1 MYPFC
6 LEFIFILGPSV
17 DVYTV
22 VIPKGKTECPFL
34 QTFGSWPC
42 SLWDMM
48 KFSIIKRYNGKAGRV
63 LDYHQLKIP
72 YLGEE
77 KRVFKLCFPMF
88 LIV

>member
-6 LEFIFILGPSV
+6 LEFIFILAPSV

-22 VIPKGKTECPFL
+22 VTLKGKTECPFL

-48 KFSIIKRYNGKAGRV
+48 KFSIIKRYN
-63 LDYHQLKIP
+63 
-72 YLGEE
+72 
-77 KRVFKLCFPMF
+77 
-88 LIV
+88 